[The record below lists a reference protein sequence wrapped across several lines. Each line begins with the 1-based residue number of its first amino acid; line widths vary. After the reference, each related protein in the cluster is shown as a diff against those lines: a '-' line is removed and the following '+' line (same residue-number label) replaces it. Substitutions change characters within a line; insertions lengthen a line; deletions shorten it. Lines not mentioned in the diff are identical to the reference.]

1 MSFNM
6 SKFFLFSVFI
16 AIIVA
21 TVVISCGSNWT
32 ISGNNLIITPIEQ
45 DSLVPAGSYVITPLD
60 SI

>member
-1 MSFNM
+1 M

>member
-1 MSFNM
+1 M
-6 SKFFLFSVFI
+6 SKFFVLCLFV
-16 AIIVA
+16 AICLA